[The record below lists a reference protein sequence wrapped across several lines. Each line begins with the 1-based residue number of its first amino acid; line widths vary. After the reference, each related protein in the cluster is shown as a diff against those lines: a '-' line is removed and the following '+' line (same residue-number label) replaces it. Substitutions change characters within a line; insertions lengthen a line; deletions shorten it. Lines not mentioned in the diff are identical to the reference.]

1 MSERMNE
8 NTKSQRMEEMDG
20 RHDARDVLVGRVV
33 DGEASG
39 TDWAQIREIAA
50 DDPGVFQEIAEL
62 QELRRQLTAY
72 VDDAGE
78 VAERVSLPM
87 HLHPR
92 IAPAGRLRMTG
103 IWGGWA
109 VAALVAV
116 AWMVGVR
123 PTDPVIVGDAG
134 QDMARGGLAA
144 GAIDT
149 AGEALDRYLELGK
162 QSGTVVGEL
171 PSGIVLEKQPLPDG
185 SGYDVLYLRQFIER
199 ARVTTLL
206 EEVETEDGKSVIVP
220 RPISN
225 PVVW

>member
-1 MSERMNE
+1 MSERQDE
-8 NTKSQRMEEMDG
+8 NIKSQRMDVMDG
-20 RHDARDVLVGRVV
+20 AHDARDVLVGRVV

-39 TDWAQIREIAA
+39 TDWAQIRELAA

-78 VAERVSLPM
+78 IAERVSLPM

-92 IAPAGRLRMTG
+92 VAPASRLRMTG

-134 QDMARGGLAA
+134 QDMARGGLAS

-206 EEVETEDGKSVIVP
+206 EEVETEDGKSMIVP

>member
-1 MSERMNE
+1 MSERQDE
-8 NTKSQRMEEMDG
+8 NIKSERMDVMDG
-20 RHDARDVLVGRVV
+20 AHDARDVLVGRVV

-39 TDWAQIREIAA
+39 TDWAQIRELAA

-78 VAERVSLPM
+78 IAERVSLPM

-92 IAPAGRLRMTG
+92 VAPAGRLRMTG

-109 VAALVAV
+109 VAALIAV

-134 QDMARGGLAA
+134 QDMARGGLAT

-206 EEVETEDGKSVIVP
+206 EEVETEDGKSMIVP